1 MSINYSPSN
10 NSDNFTASGVT
21 STQGIADSAGPQTAV
36 NQSDPSAVRLAGA
49 GLVSGASNA
58 LQDIAGRVFNFDFK
72 AANGTPLA
80 PEVDW
85 RVRISMQPA
94 AASLFYSNPN
104 NPIMYPLVAT
114 NGLVFPYTPTVA
126 MTHTARYGSSALTHS
141 NYQSYFYE
149 GSEVQSITISG
160 EFTVQNIAEGQYLMA
175 AIQYMRA
182 CTKMFFGGSALAGT
196 PPPMVFLDG
205 YGPAYLPH
213 VPCVVTNFTHTMPSD
228 VDYIDIPVGVSLQNV
243 SGNQIVASNFAARTR
258 MPTMSTLSITLQPV
272 YSRNNI
278 AKNFTLEKFNA
289 GALVEGSTSNKG
301 GFL

>member
-1 MSINYSPSN
+1 MSVNYPN
-10 NSDNFTASGVT
+10 NNTIEPSGV
-21 STQGIADSAGPQTAV
+21 STGSQFTGPMGPQTAV
-36 NQSDPSAVRLAGA
+36 DQSNPSAMRLAGS
-49 GLVSGASNA
+49 GLVSGATNA
-58 LQDIAGRVFNFDFK
+58 LQDIAGKVFNFDFK

-94 AASLFYSNPN
+94 TASIFYNNPR

-114 NGLVFPYTPTVA
+114 SGLVFPYTPAVTV
-126 MTHTARYGSSALTHS
+126 THNARYGTTPLTHS
-141 NYQSYFYE
+141 NYQSVFYE
-149 GSEVQSITISG
+149 GSEVQAITISG

-182 CTKMFFGGSALAGT
+182 CTKMFFGGSELAGT

-213 VPCVVTNFTHTMPSD
+213 VPCVVTNFTHTMPAD
-228 VDYIDIPVGVSLQNV
+228 VDYVEIPVGVSLQNIA
-243 SGNQIVASNFAARTR
+243 GNQVATDNFAARTR
-258 MPTMSTLSITLQPV
+258 LPTMSTLSITLQPI

-278 AKNFTLEKFNA
+278 ANNFTLEKFNA
-289 GALVEGSTSNKG
+289 GALVESSTSTKG

>member
-1 MSINYSPSN
+1 MSINYNSN
-10 NSDNFTASGVT
+10 NLTQPSGVT
-21 STQGIADSAGPQTAV
+21 NTSGYASGSGPQTAV
-36 NQSDPSAVRLAGA
+36 NQSDPSAVRLAGS
-49 GLVSGASNA
+49 GLASGAANA

-114 NGLVFPYTPTVA
+114 NGLIFPYTPAIT
-126 MTHTARYGSSALTHS
+126 MTHTARYGTSQLTHS
-141 NYQSYFYE
+141 NYASYFYE
-149 GSEVQSITISG
+149 GSEVQSITIAG

-182 CTKMFFGGSALAGT
+182 CTKMFFGGSVLAGT

-213 VPCVVTNFTHTMPSD
+213 VPCVVTNFTHTMPAD
-228 VDYIDIPVGVSLQNV
+228 VDYVDIPVGISLENTA
-243 SGNQIVASNFAARTR
+243 GNQIIASNFAARTR
-258 MPTMSTLSITLQPV
+258 LPTMSTLSITLQPV

-278 AKNFTLEKFNA
+278 ANRFTLERFNA
-289 GALVEGSTSNKG
+289 GGLIEGSTSPRG
-301 GFL
+301 GFI

>member
-1 MSINYSPSN
+1 MAINY
-10 NSDNFTASGVT
+10 T
-21 STQGIADSAGPQTAV
+21 STNTDNYLSNGSTATAGFVGPPSPQTAV
-36 NQSDPSAVRLAGA
+36 NTSDPSAVRLAGS
-49 GLVSGASNA
+49 GLVSGAANA
-58 LQDIAGRVFNFDFK
+58 LQDIAGKVFNFDFK

-85 RVRISMQPA
+85 RVRIGMQP
-94 AASLFYSNPN
+94 STSTLFYNNPN

-114 NGLVFPYTPTVA
+114 NGLIFPYTPSVTL
-126 MTHTARYGSSALTHS
+126 THNARYGSSALTHS

-149 GSEVQSITISG
+149 GSDVQAITISG
-160 EFTVQNIAEGQYLMA
+160 DFTIQNIAEGQYLMA

-213 VPCVVTNFTHTMPSD
+213 VPCVVTSFTHTMPAD
-228 VDYIDIPVGVSLQNV
+228 VDYVDIPVGISLQNTV
-243 SGNQIVASNFAARTR
+243 GNQIIASNFGARTR
-258 MPTMSTLSITLQPV
+258 LPTMSTLTVTLQPV

-278 AKNFTLEKFNA
+278 ASNFTLEKFNA
-289 GALVEGSTSNKG
+289 GALIESSTATRG